1 MFAHSL
7 ENLQL
12 SQWVCT

>member
-1 MFAHSL
+1 MSMLEL

-12 SQWVCT
+12 SVVL